1 VSVTIHPH
9 GAGLTWYEDDAMAR
23 AAHALRTDA
32 GVWLVD
38 PFDDQPAL
46 DAAAEL
52 GPPAGVI
59 QLLSR
64 HNRDCAPIA
73 GRLGVPHHK
82 LPSALPGS
90 PFTTVSVAERPWW
103 QEAALW
109 WESER
114 TLVVAEAVGTIPL
127 FGLGRPAGV
136 HPMMRLV
143 PPRAA
148 LGGLRP
154 ERLLV
159 GHGPPLESGADAALH
174 EALSASRRDLP
185 RLFLKAPAA
194 MRAGPH
200 GPDRA

>member
-1 VSVTIHPH
+1 MSVTIQPH

-23 AAHALRTDA
+23 AAHALRTDT

-38 PFDDQPAL
+38 PFDDRPAL
-46 DAAAEL
+46 AAAAEL

-64 HNRDCAPIA
+64 HNRDCAAIA
-73 GRLGVPHHK
+73 DRLGVQHHK
-82 LPSALPGS
+82 LPSALPDS
-90 PFTTVSVAERPWW
+90 PFTIVSVVERPWW

-127 FGLGRPAGV
+127 FGLGRPVGV

-148 LGGLRP
+148 LGGLHP
-154 ERLLV
+154 ARLLV
-159 GHGPPLESGADAALH
+159 GHGPPLETAADDALQAAL
-174 EALSASRRDLP
+174 SSSRSDLP
-185 RLFLKAPAA
+185 QLLLKAPGA
-194 MRAGPH
+194 MRGGAHRPA
-200 GPDRA
+200 RA